1 MNPEWDDL
9 DDLAS
14 RLDAELDARHRDPR
28 RVPPRDLAR
37 LTRAAD
43 RLNELNTVEPRPAFA
58 RKLEADLLARA
69 RANDHPPLTVIPA
82 RRPARRTR
90 AWALHAIPIRVAL
103 VACIVLAGI
112 GLLSIFTAIAHA
124 GTPLY
129 PLQRAFIAA
138 IGADQ
143 TSAAQADL
151 QQANAALKR
160 FAGASSIGDNANA
173 GAALTQLTK
182 ANQAVEQAIQHE
194 TDRTQRNTLQAQY
207 NDLRNREQ
215 STLSHALS
223 TLSWPT
229 RMQVTSIMRG
239 LGAPALIT
247 VIGARVTGVK
257 ASGVAKSSGQM
268 TISISGAN
276 FQPGAVLLVNGVNF
290 GQVSAVTS
298 SLIIAH
304 LPAGRV
310 SHIDSIGVGLP
321 DGTAAMTYDV
331 EFGGHYGDS

>member
-9 DDLAS
+9 DDFAS
-14 RLDAELDARHRDPR
+14 RLDAELDARRRDPL
-28 RVPPRDLAR
+28 RVPPSDLSR

-43 RLNELNTVEPRPAFA
+43 RLNALNMVEPRPAFA

-82 RRPARRTR
+82 RRTR
-90 AWALHAIPIRVAL
+90 AWTRHPIPIRVAL
-103 VACIVLAGI
+103 VACIVVAGI
-112 GLLSIFTAIAHA
+112 GLLSIFTATAHA

-129 PLQRAFIAA
+129 PLQRAVIAA

-143 TSAAQADL
+143 TSVAQADL
-151 QQANAALKR
+151 QQANAALER
-160 FAGASSIGDNANA
+160 FAGAASVGDNANA

-194 TDRTQRNTLQAQY
+194 TDGAQRNTLQAQY

-215 STLSHALS
+215 TTLRHALS

-229 RMQVTSIMRG
+229 RTQVTSAMRG

-247 VIGARVTGVK
+247 VIGARVNGVKPSGAAK
-257 ASGVAKSSGQM
+257 ASGQM
-268 TISISGAN
+268 MISISGAN
-276 FQPGAVLLVNGVNF
+276 FQPGAVLLVNGVDF

-298 SLIIAH
+298 SLVVAH

-331 EFGGHYGDS
+331 EFGGR